1 MSAATIITEAY
12 GEGAC
17 LYETVLGVTKD
28 ASPSALRKAY
38 YKNCLAY
45 HPDKLSSDLSD
56 DEREVARA
64 KFNAISIAYTILSD
78 VDKRKEYDDN
88 GDLYDDD
95 NDDLTSS
102 KAGYDQWREYFD
114 NIFPKVTEAD
124 INAFEV
130 KYKCSDEEEQDV
142 IKYYSRFKGDLNKML
157 ECVILS
163 SDADK
168 CRWVDDYIKA
178 AIERG
183 DVDDYMAKI
192 ERTIGNR
199 ATKKSRGRNKMND
212 NKKKKKIEQKTME
225 GSDDERDNDTPL
237 ASVVEAS
244 SEKAELPSNKS
255 KNKRKSS
262 KSSSTTK
269 SKKATSTAAD
279 DNLVA
284 QIQKNALAR
293 RKEGF
298 DSMMAGLEERY
309 GGGDPTKKKGGDSS
323 SSSSKK
329 RQPTEDVMDD
339 DEFAKIQAKI
349 LKNKGPR

>member
-38 YKNCLAY
+38 YKRCLAY

-78 VDKRKEYDDN
+78 VDKRKEYDDS

-95 NDDLTSS
+95 DDLTSS
-102 KAGYDQWREYFD
+102 KTGYDQWRDYFD

-157 ECVILS
+157 ECVMLS

-168 CRWVDDYIKA
+168 CRWVDDYIKPA
-178 AIERG
+178 FERG
-183 DVDDYMAKI
+183 DVDDYMTKI
-192 ERTIGNR
+192 ENTIGNR
-199 ATKKSRGRNKMND
+199 ATKKSGGRNKMND
-212 NKKKKKIEQKTME
+212 NKKKKVEQKTKE
-225 GSDDERDNDTPL
+225 GTDNESDIPIAL
-237 ASVVEAS
+237 VAEAL
-244 SEKAELPSNKS
+244 SEEAKLPSNKS

-262 KSSSTTK
+262 NCLTNDF
-269 SKKATSTAAD
+269 AAQ
-279 DNLVA
+279 L
-284 QIQKNALAR
+284 LSR
-293 RKEGF
+293 RNKGF
-298 DSMMAGLEERY
+298 DSMMARY
-309 GGGDPTKKKGGDSS
+309 GGGGPTD
-323 SSSSKK
+323 
-329 RQPTEDVMDD
+329 DVMDD
-339 DEFAKIQAKI
+339 DEFAQIHAKI
-349 LKNKGPR
+349 LKKKGSQ

>member
-38 YKNCLAY
+38 YKKCLAY

-78 VDKRKEYDDN
+78 VDKRKEYDDS

-95 NDDLTSS
+95 DDLTSS
-102 KAGYDQWREYFD
+102 KTGYDQWREYFD

-157 ECVILS
+157 ECVMLS

-168 CRWVDDYIKA
+168 CRWVDDYIKP

-192 ERTIGNR
+192 EKTIGNG
-199 ATKKSRGRNKMND
+199 ATKKSGGRNKMND
-212 NKKKKKIEQKTME
+212 DKKKKKIEQKTTMK
-225 GSDDERDNDTPL
+225 GGDDESDGDTPI

-244 SEKAELPSNKS
+244 SEEAEMPSNKS

-269 SKKATSTAAD
+269 SKKATSSTVAD
-279 DNLVA
+279 DDLAA
-284 QIQKNALAR
+284 QILSR
-293 RKEGF
+293 RKDGF

-309 GGGDPTKKKGGDSS
+309 GGGGDKKKKKGGSS
-323 SSSSKK
+323 NSKK

-349 LKNKGPR
+349 LMSKKGS